1 MVTGFFDKHFPFL
14 FRYHYQPDTI
24 FLFWPLSPMSRL
36 KDAHGQ
42 HNLVLGKRFE
52 LEFYFF
58 IGPISSLTT
67 EKCIIL
73 LPVINHQKVLICGFI
88 HLQPC
93 LSLSCSLFTLTCM
106 YTGGAITP
114 KTTKTFLWD
123 LFEAS
128 QIPNQIVQIQH
139 DRLCRTGKILGTL
152 KDFDRLI
159 FLSSVRNWCSY
170 CQLI

>member
-93 LSLSCSLFTLTCM
+93 LSLACSLFTLTCM
-106 YTGGAITP
+106 LHVYRWCDH
-114 KTTKTFLWD
+114 TKDDFPLRSVWSEPDSQPNWSDSAWQTMQD
-123 LFEAS
+123 LK
-128 QIPNQIVQIQH
+128 
-139 DRLCRTGKILGTL
+139 DLGTL

-159 FLSSVRNWCSY
+159 FF
-170 CQLI
+170 